1 MKKVL
6 ILAAAAT
13 MVFSACNS
21 KKETF
26 VLTATELPAELNNTY
41 AYVVE
46 QRENVDSVLITDG
59 AFTLN
64 VSNLTP
70 DKVSYISLGNDGE
83 IGYFPFIKE
92 AGEYK
97 VVSTTGEDG
106 RTTFSVVPTAENPK
120 SLNGKYSTFIQA
132 LSEIA
137 TPIQT
142 AYQQKYKLLTSNP
155 NLSSDSVA
163 LLQNEMDVLATQL
176 NQEKNVLAQKV
187 YDDNKDNIVGLTAF
201 SYMAYDKE
209 EDFVTAYEGAS
220 DFVKA
225 DERLT
230 KRYES
235 IKTAM
240 NTQVGAKYI
249 DFTMEDDQGN
259 SAKLSDYL
267 TDGRYLL
274 VDFWASWCGPCRNA
288 MPHLAALNKKYADK
302 IRVLSIGTWEESID
316 NNNKAKEELGMN
328 WETFFDSKNV
338 GTTSYGVTGIPT
350 LLFISPD
357 GEILVRT
364 HSPEDIDAKIA
375 ELKL

>member
-249 DFTMEDDQGN
+249 DFTMEDGQGN

>member
-26 VLTATELPAELNNTY
+26 VLTATEFPAELNNTY

-163 LLQNEMDVLATQL
+163 LLQNEMDALATQL

-249 DFTMEDDQGN
+249 DFTMEDGQGN

>member
-163 LLQNEMDVLATQL
+163 LLQNEMDALATQL

-249 DFTMEDDQGN
+249 DFTMEDGQGN

>member
-97 VVSTTGEDG
+97 VVSTSGEDG

-163 LLQNEMDVLATQL
+163 LLQNEMDALATQL

-249 DFTMEDDQGN
+249 DFTMEDGQGN